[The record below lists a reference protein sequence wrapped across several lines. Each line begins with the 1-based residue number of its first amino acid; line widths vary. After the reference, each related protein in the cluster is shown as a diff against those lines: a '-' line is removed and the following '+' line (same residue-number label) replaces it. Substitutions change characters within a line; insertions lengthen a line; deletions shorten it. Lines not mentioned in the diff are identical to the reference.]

1 MAPRYNEP
9 HYDEDPDNEQ
19 QLKARQNYNKICGN
33 KSRYN
38 EPRYNKVPAIMNRF
52 WRSQR
57 TVYSATTNILSSVS
71 LAVSKND
78 MMIQMFDKPN
88 ATPIGQDR
96 ETFTFKAFL

>member
-9 HYDEDPDNEQ
+9 HYDEDPYNEQ
-19 QLKARQNYNKICGN
+19 QLKARENYSKICGN
-33 KSRYN
+33 KPRYN
-38 EPRYNKVPAIMNRF
+38 EPRCNKVLAIMKRF

-57 TVYSATTNILSSVS
+57 TVYSATTKILFSVS

-96 ETFTFKAFL
+96 ETFTFKALL